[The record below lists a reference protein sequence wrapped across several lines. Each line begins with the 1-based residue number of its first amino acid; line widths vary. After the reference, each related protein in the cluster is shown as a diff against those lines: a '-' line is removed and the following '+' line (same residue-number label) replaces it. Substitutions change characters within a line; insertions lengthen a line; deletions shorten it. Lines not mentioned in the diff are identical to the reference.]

1 MNNKK
6 FDEQLEYQQAD
17 EALLYMLVHNNMP
30 NNTTVMRVKKKIA
43 TKWLLENK
51 SVVLDGT
58 VRYLQIQDFGLGVC
72 GVALR
77 PKDKINTFV
86 VSCLSL

>member
-17 EALLYMLVHNNMP
+17 EALLYMFVHNNMP
-30 NNTTVMRVKKKIA
+30 NNNTVMRVKKKIA

-77 PKDKINTFV
+77 PKGKINTFV

>member
-1 MNNKK
+1 MNKK
-6 FDEQLEYQQAD
+6 EIEEQLEYQQAD
-17 EALLYMLVHNNMP
+17 EALLYMLVHNNRP
-30 NNTTVMRVKKKIA
+30 DDTTVMRVKKKIA

-77 PKDKINTFV
+77 PKGKINTFV